1 MPHLAG
7 TFLGISPNITTTAQG
22 GGFGHACRV
31 RDWRGITAKG
41 LVYPAS
47 DGPGIGTEQEGGIG
61 LGWSG
66 EIRAGISVIFSGEST
81 GAARPVAVDQYDCRA
96 R

>member
-1 MPHLAG
+1 MALFSRPTRLSSSRSPRVIFSLRWQPAMAHLAG

-22 GGFGHACRV
+22 GGSGHARRV

-47 DGPGIGTEQEGGIG
+47 DGPALERSKKVELALVG
-61 LGWSG
+61 
-66 EIRAGISVIFSGEST
+66 AGK
-81 GAARPVAVDQYDCRA
+81 
-96 R
+96 